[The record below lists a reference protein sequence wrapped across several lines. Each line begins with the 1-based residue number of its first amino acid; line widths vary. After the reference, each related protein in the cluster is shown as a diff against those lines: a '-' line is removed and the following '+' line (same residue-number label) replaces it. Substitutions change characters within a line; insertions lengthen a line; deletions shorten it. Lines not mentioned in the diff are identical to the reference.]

1 MQILLRAF
9 LILLILTIA
18 AALFI
23 VLYKRMRPVR
33 NAHFICPN
41 CGAGNNARQM
51 GAGRSRPPGRAI
63 ACCNAPPAVNSATCP
78 LFGTLNRPPAAIAYP
93 AWRLISIRSQ
103 RSFQQI
109 KLAHPSLFFYNKEY
123 YKLYAER
130 F

>member
-41 CGAGNNARQM
+41 CGAVTMPGKWARALAPARAGNRLLQC
-51 GAGRSRPPGRAI
+51 P
-63 ACCNAPPAVNSATCP
+63 ACGKFSYMSPVF
-78 LFGTLNRPPAAIAYP
+78 LEKEKYLN
-93 AWRLISIRSQ
+93 L
-103 RSFQQI
+103 
-109 KLAHPSLFFYNKEY
+109 LDN
-123 YKLYAER
+123 
-130 F
+130 

>member
-41 CGAGNNARQM
+41 CGAVTMPGKWR
-51 GAGRSRPPGRAI
+51 GRSRRPGGQ
-63 ACCNAPPAVNSATCP
+63 S
-78 LFGTLNRPPAAIAYP
+78 LAAMP
-93 AWRLISIRSQ
+93 RLR
-103 RSFQQI
+103 
-109 KLAHPSLFFYNKEY
+109 
-123 YKLYAER
+123 
-130 F
+130 

>member
-41 CGAGNNARQM
+41 CGAVTMPGKWAR
-51 GAGRSRPPGRAI
+51 GARARPGGQ
-63 ACCNAPPAVNSATCP
+63 S
-78 LFGTLNRPPAAIAYP
+78 LAAMP
-93 AWRLISIRSQ
+93 RLR
-103 RSFQQI
+103 
-109 KLAHPSLFFYNKEY
+109 
-123 YKLYAER
+123 
-130 F
+130 

>member
-41 CGAGNNARQM
+41 CGAVTM
-51 GAGRSRPPGRAI
+51 PGKWARAI

>member
-41 CGAGNNARQM
+41 CGAVTMPGKWARAGNRLLQC
-51 GAGRSRPPGRAI
+51 P
-63 ACCNAPPAVNSATCP
+63 ACGKFSYMSPVWDA
-78 LFGTLNRPPAAIAYP
+78 
-93 AWRLISIRSQ
+93 Q
-103 RSFQQI
+103 
-109 KLAHPSLFFYNKEY
+109 
-123 YKLYAER
+123 
-130 F
+130 

>member
-41 CGAGNNARQM
+41 CGAVTMPGKWAR
-51 GAGRSRPPGRAI
+51 ALAPARAAI

-78 LFGTLNRPPAAIAYP
+78 LFGTLNRPPSRHCLSGMAVDFYQIAEILP
-93 AWRLISIRSQ
+93 ANKACPSV
-103 RSFQQI
+103 SF
-109 KLAHPSLFFYNKEY
+109 LL
-123 YKLYAER
+123 
-130 F
+130 

>member
-51 GAGRSRPPGRAI
+51 GAGARAARAGNRLLQCP
-63 ACCNAPPAVNSATCP
+63 ACGKFSYMSPVWDA
-78 LFGTLNRPPAAIAYP
+78 
-93 AWRLISIRSQ
+93 Q
-103 RSFQQI
+103 
-109 KLAHPSLFFYNKEY
+109 
-123 YKLYAER
+123 
-130 F
+130 

>member
-41 CGAGNNARQM
+41 CGAVTMPGKWAR
-51 GAGRSRPPGRAI
+51 ALAPARAAI

>member
-41 CGAGNNARQM
+41 CGAGAM
-51 GAGRSRPPGRAI
+51 GLPCEEGRSRSIFWQRWI
-63 ACCNAPPAVNSATCP
+63 A
-78 LFGTLNRPPAAIAYP
+78 
-93 AWRLISIRSQ
+93 AWCSMSPVWDAQ
-103 RSFQQI
+103 
-109 KLAHPSLFFYNKEY
+109 
-123 YKLYAER
+123 
-130 F
+130 

>member
-41 CGAGNNARQM
+41 CGAVTMPGKWARALARAGNRLLQC
-51 GAGRSRPPGRAI
+51 P
-63 ACCNAPPAVNSATCP
+63 ACGKFSYMSPVWDA
-78 LFGTLNRPPAAIAYP
+78 
-93 AWRLISIRSQ
+93 Q
-103 RSFQQI
+103 
-109 KLAHPSLFFYNKEY
+109 
-123 YKLYAER
+123 
-130 F
+130 

>member
-41 CGAGNNARQM
+41 CGAVTMPARAGNRLLQC
-51 GAGRSRPPGRAI
+51 P
-63 ACCNAPPAVNSATCP
+63 ACGKFSYMSPVWDA
-78 LFGTLNRPPAAIAYP
+78 
-93 AWRLISIRSQ
+93 Q
-103 RSFQQI
+103 
-109 KLAHPSLFFYNKEY
+109 
-123 YKLYAER
+123 
-130 F
+130 